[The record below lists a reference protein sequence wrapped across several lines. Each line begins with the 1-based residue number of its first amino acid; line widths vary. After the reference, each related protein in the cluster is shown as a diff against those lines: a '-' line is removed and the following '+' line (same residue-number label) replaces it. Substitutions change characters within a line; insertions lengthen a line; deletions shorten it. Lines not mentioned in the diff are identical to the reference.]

1 MSHSF
6 KPSVISAANGN
17 IVNINISISIFRY
30 QKDRNSLLEV
40 HTGAALTQI
49 CQTHQNYFL
58 VCSHCSM
65 SRAMECIGD
74 DQKLPYIATRK

>member
-17 IVNINISISIFRY
+17 IVNISISIFRY